1 MLALH
6 VTSWQHVLRQMERRQ
21 ASMTGGGILIESLK
35 AQDIKAIFGMPGNQN
50 VHIYDALHKRGEGIK
65 HLLVRHEQSATFM
78 ADGYARVTGEVGVAL
93 TVPGPGA
100 SNASTGIG
108 EAYTDCVPVLLITGQ
123 SDRAFAGK
131 DSSKLFHGLNQMEFF
146 KPITKWCGRADSAD
160 EIPQVIETAFTM
172 LKTER
177 PGPVVI
183 EIPNDVVTEETET
196 SIPEKV
202 DIPRRKGKPERI
214 EKALEILQSAK
225 APIILAGGGVIS
237 SDASDE
243 LAVLAKLLHVPVITT
258 RLGKGVIPE
267 DNPLALS
274 NIHGLAAKSALSQA
288 DATLAIGCRFTQI
301 DTRGWALQIPQPL
314 IQIDANESE
323 LGKEYRIAA
332 GIAGDVKTVLGQLLE
347 EFTHHGSK
355 ENLTKNSWEPI
366 LKEIRN
372 EIRRQ
377 PKLPVL
383 SELRE
388 ILDRDAIV
396 AVDVTSLGYRAFA
409 EFDAYAPRSFLYPC
423 IYVALGYA
431 YPAAL
436 GAKLACPQKQV
447 VSFSGDGGFMMGSF
461 ELATAVKY
469 GLNVVAIAVNDN
481 CLTAI
486 RGQQGKACEGRYI
499 DVDLFNPDFVK
510 FAESFGAVGFRI
522 ENMKD
527 FPSIVLEAL
536 SAKHPAVIEIPMAE
550 EKDRLISWIPWLYRT
565 PIE

>member
-1 MLALH
+1 
-6 VTSWQHVLRQMERRQ
+6 
-21 ASMTGGGILIESLK
+21 MTGGEILIECLK
-35 AQDIKAIFGMPGNQN
+35 AQGIKAIFGMPGNQN
-50 VHIYDALHKRGEGIK
+50 VPIYDALYRCGEGIQ
-65 HLLVRHEQSATFM
+65 HQLVRHEQSATFM
-78 ADGYARVTGEVGVAL
+78 ADGYARATGEVGVAL

-146 KPITKWCGRADSAD
+146 KPITKWCGRADSAV
-160 EIPQVIETAFTM
+160 EIPQVIEMAFRM
-172 LKTER
+172 LRTER

-183 EIPNDVVTEETET
+183 EIPNDVVTEEAES
-196 SIPEKV
+196 SIPTKV
-202 DIPRRKGKPERI
+202 EIPKQEGKTDEI
-214 EKALEILQSAK
+214 KKAIGIIQSAK
-225 APIILAGGGVIS
+225 CPIILAGGGVIS
-237 SDASDE
+237 ADASTE
-243 LAVLAKLLHVPVITT
+243 LVALAEFLGVPVITT
-258 RLGKGVIPE
+258 RLGKGAIPE

-301 DTRGWALQIPQPL
+301 DTRGWALQMPQTL

-323 LGKEYRIAA
+323 LGKEYRITA
-332 GIAGDVKTVLGQLLE
+332 GIAGDVKTVLKQLLA
-347 EFTHHGSK
+347 EFTRCGLQ

-366 LKEIRN
+366 LQEIRN
-372 EIRRQ
+372 DIGRQ
-377 PKLPVL
+377 PKLPLL

-409 EFDAYAPRSFLYPC
+409 EFDVYQPRSFLYPC

-469 GLNVVAIAVNDN
+469 GLNVVAIVVNDN

-486 RGQQGKACEGRYI
+486 RGQQGKACKGRYI
-499 DVDLFNPDFVK
+499 DVDLLNPDFVK
-510 FAESFGAVGFRI
+510 FAESFGALGLRV
-522 ENMKD
+522 EDMKD
-527 FPSIVLEAL
+527 FPAIVLEAL
-536 SAKHPAVIEIPMAE
+536 AAKRPAVIEIPMAE
-550 EKDRLISWIPWLYRT
+550 EKDRLISWVPWLSRT
-565 PIE
+565 PIEQ